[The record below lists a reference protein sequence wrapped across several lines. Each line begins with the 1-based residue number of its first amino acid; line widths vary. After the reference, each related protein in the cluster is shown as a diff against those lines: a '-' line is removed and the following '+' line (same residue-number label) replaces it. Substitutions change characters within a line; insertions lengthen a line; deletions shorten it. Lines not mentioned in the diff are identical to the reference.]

1 MNKFQLLFHNVF
13 KFIWNALF
21 IISYPVLATFGV
33 LFITVTMV
41 FSWVSRQLS
50 KLSNSQV
57 KEVDSSEWE
66 RISDDSDLLEGRLYK
81 QIIFGPN
88 CYHFRR
94 RDGIPSVIEDFIFG
108 KKVKVLEEGL
118 IVEKWNTTDIK
129 EIPDFDICLY
139 KPDDDKLTKLTNVK
153 CFDWHLAS
161 KQDDFLYFKWF
172 DGIQGGEVKVSI
184 TG

>member
-1 MNKFQLLFHNVF
+1 MNKIQLLFHHVF
-13 KFIWNALF
+13 KFIWNAIF

-33 LFITVTMV
+33 LFVTVTMF
-41 FSWVSRQLS
+41 FSWISTLLSRLS
-50 KLSNSQV
+50 KSKV
-57 KEVDSSEWE
+57 KEVVNSGWE
-66 RISDDSDLLEGRLYK
+66 QMSNESDLLEGKLYK

-94 RDGIPSVIEDFIFG
+94 RDGIPSIIEDFIFG
-108 KKVKVLEEGL
+108 KKVKVLDEGL

-139 KPDDDKLTKLTNVK
+139 NPDDDKLTKLTNVK
-153 CFDWHLAS
+153 CFDWHLS
-161 KQDDFLYFKWF
+161 EKTDDFLYFKWF

-184 TG
+184 AG